1 MCREPSRS
9 WQVKRTMGVRMR
21 YRAHRIALRG
31 RFGRR
36 SRVIPEDRIAR
47 AEIRFTESKKTV
59 FSLACG
65 HNILLSLRYPG
76 KQELKK
82 RASVTIRNATK
93 SIAVKGSIEKSENF
107 KEIMFSA
114 LWTGGKTPD
123 PADLDALMAL
133 FSSGQGL
140 TVSAEGKSYALPAI
154 DREMLK
160 GTSKNCRHMQRATA
174 TS

>member
-1 MCREPSRS
+1 
-9 WQVKRTMGVRMR
+9 MR
-21 YRAHRIALRG
+21 HRARLVLIVGLLCAVASAAGAEWL
-31 RFGRR
+31 
-36 SRVIPEDRIAR
+36 IPEDRIAR

-93 SIAVKGSIEKSENF
+93 SIAVKGSVEKSENL

-160 GTSKNCRHMQRATA
+160 KYTDDC
-174 TS
+174 